1 VVSIVVAHASNRVIG
16 RKGALP
22 WRLPSDLRRFR
33 ELTIGG
39 TVLMGRRTF
48 QSLPPAHRPLRERR
62 NLVLSSNPDLEA
74 PGAEVYT
81 SLEAALDACGG
92 DCFVIG
98 GGAVYEQAL
107 GLAERVYVTQVV
119 AQPEGDTFFPA
130 LAQDEWRC
138 VLQTE
143 PLRESDLTFLFRTY
157 DRVAR
162 AATVGVSTDDR
173 PR

>member
-16 RKGALP
+16 RQGALP

-39 TVLMGRRTF
+39 AVLMGRRTF

-74 PGAEVYT
+74 PGAEVHAN
-81 SLEAALDACGG
+81 LEAALEACGG

-107 GLAERVYVTQVV
+107 GRAERVYATYVD

-130 LAQDEWRC
+130 LAEDEWRC
-138 VLQTE
+138 VQQTE
-143 PLRESDLTFLFRTY
+143 PLRENDLTFFFKTY

-162 AATVGVSTDDR
+162 AATVADGTDDR
-173 PR
+173 AR